1 MPVHE
6 AILAV
11 LLQGS
16 GAVLVGG
23 LLSPLITGQT
33 AVERVP
39 VPLVAV
45 SAKQSTAEHSCA
57 VLPPWHQVGSCSIK
71 FHLYLLENA
80 MEKSVWLASES
91 YGHSHLSLEI
101 LRLKPPTFTFSCV
114 CSYLELTQCFK

>member
-1 MPVHE
+1 M
-6 AILAV
+6 
-11 LLQGS
+11 
-16 GAVLVGG
+16 
-23 LLSPLITGQT
+23 
-33 AVERVP
+33 
-39 VPLVAV
+39 PLVAV

-91 YGHSHLSLEI
+91 YEHSHLSLEI